1 MEKIG
6 RNDPCPC
13 GSGHKYKKC
22 CLSSNG
28 GFQLY
33 TADERES
40 ALQKMEDFVD
50 QGSWQGHEM
59 EAMDMFWGDLEENLP
74 QLDEYVHL
82 MSKSM
87 FDFWFCFDF
96 KISYDRPLFQY
107 FLDESP
113 NLTKGEQSFLN
124 MAGRSCVRLY
134 EAVKVIPGKSI
145 TLKDLINGKVTKVR
159 EIQGSQSMKNHEIL
173 ATRIMPV
180 GASGRPE
187 MDGGLFLF
195 PRMQRERI
203 VNKVKTLYEA
213 FKQETPEAADL
224 DFFEEMPPVFHQMWL
239 SLFSNPIPDMLN
251 RDGHEMVI
259 THVYFDVADPD
270 ALRAVLD
277 TKSPNIPAYRAFWK
291 SLNPKNLKQ
300 TPALD
305 SCPPRTGKN

>member
-1 MEKIG
+1 
-6 RNDPCPC
+6 
-13 GSGHKYKKC
+13 
-22 CLSSNG
+22 
-28 GFQLY
+28 
-33 TADERES
+33 
-40 ALQKMEDFVD
+40 
-50 QGSWQGHEM
+50 
-59 EAMDMFWGDLEENLP
+59 
-74 QLDEYVHL
+74 
-82 MSKSM
+82 
-87 FDFWFCFDF
+87 
-96 KISYDRPLFQY
+96 
-107 FLDESP
+107 
-113 NLTKGEQSFLN
+113 
-124 MAGRSCVRLY
+124 
-134 EAVKVIPGKSI
+134 
-145 TLKDLINGKVTKVR
+145 
-159 EIQGSQSMKNHEIL
+159 MKNHEIL
-173 ATRIMPV
+173 AARIMPV

-203 VNKVKTLYEA
+203 VNKVKFMYEA